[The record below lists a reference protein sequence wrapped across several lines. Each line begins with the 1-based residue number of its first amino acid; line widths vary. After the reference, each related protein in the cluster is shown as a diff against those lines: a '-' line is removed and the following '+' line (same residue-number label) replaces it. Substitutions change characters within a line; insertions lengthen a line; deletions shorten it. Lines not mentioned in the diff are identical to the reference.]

1 MWAHLRRAAPSQLA
15 LASPCAADLFQ
26 AHGIQWASAPR
37 LLVQSPLQR
46 FSHGCPAVL
55 HSQATTAPFAS
66 FKSKFVGVYWNRL
79 KKKWYAQFQ
88 VDGEQTYIGSFKDEE
103 EAARAYDDAAGPLG
117 RPVNFPGPGQKQAAK
132 EGGQGNASKFTGV
145 HRHGRGKAWQASI
158 GLEGQRKYLGLFEDE
173 EQAALAYDEAAGPLG
188 RPVNFPGPGQKR
200 AVKKGSSKFVGADW
214 NALRFVGVTRNRTWK
229 KWYAMISV
237 DGQIKHLGS
246 FEDEEEAAR
255 AYDEAAGPLGRPVNF
270 PGPGQKKAV
279 KQGAHGIVSRFTGLY
294 WKAARKKWQ
303 VSTIGLDGL
312 SKHLGYFKDEEEAAR
327 AYDEAAGPLG
337 WPVNFPGPGQK
348 KAVKRGS
355 SKFLGVDWNADAAQW
370 EASGLE
376 FGNRVHLGFFDTEEA
391 AARAYDDHAVQRGGT
406 RVNFKVEG
414 EVRQAVTTRA
424 SRFVGVTR
432 ERTNSKWL
440 AQIKVGGKLNH
451 LGYFEDE
458 EAAARAFDVA
468 AGALGRNMNFPREGQ
483 KKAVK
488 RGSSKHRGVTWDKK
502 YGKWRSAIYF
512 DGKLKH
518 LGLFKSEEE
527 AARKFDEVAAALGRP
542 VNFVRDYQERG

>member
-1 MWAHLRRAAPSQLA
+1 
-15 LASPCAADLFQ
+15 
-26 AHGIQWASAPR
+26 
-37 LLVQSPLQR
+37 
-46 FSHGCPAVL
+46 
-55 HSQATTAPFAS
+55 
-66 FKSKFVGVYWNRL
+66 
-79 KKKWYAQFQ
+79 
-88 VDGEQTYIGSFKDEE
+88 
-103 EAARAYDDAAGPLG
+103 
-117 RPVNFPGPGQKQAAK
+117 
-132 EGGQGNASKFTGV
+132 
-145 HRHGRGKAWQASI
+145 
-158 GLEGQRKYLGLFEDE
+158 
-173 EQAALAYDEAAGPLG
+173 
-188 RPVNFPGPGQKR
+188 
-200 AVKKGSSKFVGADW
+200 
-214 NALRFVGVTRNRTWK
+214 
-229 KWYAMISV
+229 
-237 DGQIKHLGS
+237 
-246 FEDEEEAAR
+246 
-255 AYDEAAGPLGRPVNF
+255 
-270 PGPGQKKAV
+270 
-279 KQGAHGIVSRFTGLY
+279 
-294 WKAARKKWQ
+294 
-303 VSTIGLDGL
+303 
-312 SKHLGYFKDEEEAAR
+312 
-327 AYDEAAGPLG
+327 
-337 WPVNFPGPGQK
+337 
-348 KAVKRGS
+348 
-355 SKFLGVDWNADAAQW
+355 
-370 EASGLE
+370 LE